1 MKVNPMARYRSY
13 SIKFKRQVAQEF
25 LGGESL
31 NGLARRHNVC
41 APLRTPCGSRPA
53 HRRGQRPAVEI
64 RDAVPTLSN
73 GHPLAFLAALGKPV
87 NDMAKSGLLG
97 HRHVGRSPV

>member
-1 MKVNPMARYRSY
+1 MCTHWA
-13 SIKFKRQVAQEF
+13 
-25 LGGESL
+25 GE
-31 NGLARRHNVC
+31 GDA
-41 APLRTPCGSRPA
+41 APPFEPLCGSRPA
-53 HRRGQRPAVEI
+53 HRPAVEI